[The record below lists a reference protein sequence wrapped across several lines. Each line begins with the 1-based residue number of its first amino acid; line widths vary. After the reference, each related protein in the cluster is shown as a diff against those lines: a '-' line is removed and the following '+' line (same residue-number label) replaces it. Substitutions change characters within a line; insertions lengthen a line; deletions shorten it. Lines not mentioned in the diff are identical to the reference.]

1 MPEESRVIQSYRD
14 LRIWKTGIALAGKV
28 YMVSR
33 EFPKVETY
41 GLTTQMRRAA
51 VSIPSNIAE
60 GHARVHT
67 REYLNHVSIAQ
78 GSLAELRTQLELSV
92 QLGYLTA
99 RRLKETAD
107 LCEELSKQMYALRK
121 SLFKRLSA
129 PDFRSRTLAPDP

>member
-1 MPEESRVIQSYRD
+1 MAEAIEVVHSYRD
-14 LRIWKTGIALAGKV
+14 LRIWKTGMALTKKI
-28 YMVSR
+28 YLVSR
-33 EFPKVETY
+33 ELPKSENY
-41 GLTTQMRRAA
+41 ELATQMRRAA

-60 GHARVHT
+60 GHARIHT

-99 RRLKETAD
+99 RRLNEITD

-121 SLFKRLSA
+121 ALFKRLST
-129 PDFRSRTLAPDP
+129 PDFRSLTPAH